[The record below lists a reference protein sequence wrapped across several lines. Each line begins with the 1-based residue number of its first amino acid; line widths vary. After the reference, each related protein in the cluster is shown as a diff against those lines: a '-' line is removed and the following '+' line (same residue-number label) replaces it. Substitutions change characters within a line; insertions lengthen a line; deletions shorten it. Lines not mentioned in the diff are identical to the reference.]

1 VERVNRRAA
10 LGNRLRN
17 ERGLALVETAIV
29 ILLLLFIT
37 FAMME
42 FGWLFHRI
50 QQINNGA
57 REGARIAVLPDR
69 TAADAIAAVDGLMS
83 DFGIAGAEVTV
94 DPADTSELE
103 SGDLITVT
111 VEVPVSNVMLT
122 GLFLNAGFLGDN
134 LSTSATMARES
145 P

>member
-1 VERVNRRAA
+1 MERVKSKFSFPRIRD
-10 LGNRLRN
+10 
-17 ERGLALVETAIV
+17 ERGLALIETAIV
-29 ILLLLFIT
+29 ILLLVFVT
-37 FAMME
+37 FAIME

-57 REGARIAVLPDR
+57 REGVRQAVLPDH
-69 TAADAIAAVDGLMS
+69 TAGDAIAVVNQLMTEF
-83 DFGIAGAEVTV
+83 DIAGANVSVSPSNVE
-94 DPADTSELE
+94 DLE

-122 GLFLNAGFLGDN
+122 GLFLNQTFLGST
-134 LSTSATMARES
+134 LSTSATMAKES